1 MAGYGYQT
9 SFTSISQALVT
20 PYSLLKPPET
30 IKLFP
35 ILAAAKFERDNESGA
50 LSFEI
55 HCLLFLSRVSC

>member
-35 ILAAAKFERDNESGA
+35 ILAAAKFERDN
-50 LSFEI
+50 
-55 HCLLFLSRVSC
+55 